1 MPRKA
6 ATKPPKGAEPPGHTE
21 QDMIALARVALV
33 EITPPDTFT
42 DVAQV
47 TRKEGV
53 VDVAYPCT
61 LAGYP
66 GWTWTITLSDLP
78 GIDPSVLELELL
90 PGDGALLSP
99 PWVPWADRLEDY
111 LVAEKELDQAKTEDH
126 DSSDDSDDEDEDD
139 DFDGDVDGIDIDQ
152 LDLDLDPAALEV
164 PGEPNDVFDHVDMD
178 QLEAPE
184 FEDPEFEDSEPDDS
198 ER

>member
-1 MPRKA
+1 
-6 ATKPPKGAEPPGHTE
+6 
-21 QDMIALARVALV
+21 MIALARVALV

-90 PGDGALLSP
+90 AGDGALLSL

-139 DFDGDVDGIDIDQ
+139 DFYGDVDGIDIYQ
-152 LDLDLDPAALEV
+152 LDLDLDPEPLKFPVNPMTCLIMSIWISSKHPSSTILSPKIQSARNLSAINLGAINLGAEISV
-164 PGEPNDVFDHVDMD
+164 PRPAG
-178 QLEAPE
+178 
-184 FEDPEFEDSEPDDS
+184 
-198 ER
+198 

>member
-1 MPRKA
+1 
-6 ATKPPKGAEPPGHTE
+6 
-21 QDMIALARVALV
+21 MIALARVALV

-111 LVAEKELDQAKTEDH
+111 LVAEKELDHPRPRTTIPPMTVMTRMRMTTLTATWMV
-126 DSSDDSDDEDEDD
+126 STSTSYTS
-139 DFDGDVDGIDIDQ
+139 I
-152 LDLDLDPAALEV
+152 
-164 PGEPNDVFDHVDMD
+164 
-178 QLEAPE
+178 
-184 FEDPEFEDSEPDDS
+184 
-198 ER
+198 

>member
-6 ATKPPKGAEPPGHTE
+6 ATKPPKGAEPPGHAE

-33 EITPPDTFT
+33 EITPEGTFT

-53 VDVAYPCT
+53 VDVTYPCT

-139 DFDGDVDGIDIDQ
+139 DFDGDMDGIDIDQ
-152 LDLDLDPAALEV
+152 LDLDLDPAAFEV

-178 QLEAPE
+178 QLEAPGFDDSE
-184 FEDPEFEDSEPDDS
+184 PEDSE
-198 ER
+198 R